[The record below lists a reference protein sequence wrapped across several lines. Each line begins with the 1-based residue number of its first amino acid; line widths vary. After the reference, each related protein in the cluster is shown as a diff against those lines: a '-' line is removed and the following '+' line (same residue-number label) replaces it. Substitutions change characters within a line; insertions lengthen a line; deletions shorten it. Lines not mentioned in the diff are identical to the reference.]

1 MGAPLN
7 IVIMLVLIT
16 VYIVPAH
23 TKVSERLKNAG
34 PPRYADL
41 IKCRQEKR
49 HVVVLNKV
57 ERETG
62 EMSGSNHKLALQ
74 IAQRCGF
81 VKIRGALAR
90 RVLRNVNLAAMSFI
104 RTDTNSSH
112 IYNLRGEAHSFER
125 QNYLTL
131 TQTPTLTLTLILTLT
146 LTLTPTLNPNQR
158 EKKNDLTLIVTL
170 TVILTVKTTVT
181 VSVTETLTGTLTP
194 TLYGGSWYS
203 DERAF

>member
-1 MGAPLN
+1 MLPAPLN
-7 IVIMLVLIT
+7 IVILLVLIT

-23 TKVSERLKNAG
+23 TKVSEKLKK

-81 VKIRGALAR
+81 VKIRGAMAR

-131 TQTPTLTLTLILTLT
+131 TQTPTLTLILTLT
-146 LTLTPTLNPNQR
+146 LTLTPTLHPNQR
-158 EKKNDLTLIVTL
+158 EKKMT
-170 TVILTVKTTVT
+170 
-181 VSVTETLTGTLTP
+181 
-194 TLYGGSWYS
+194 
-203 DERAF
+203 